1 MSKSVG
7 LLDLNGELQE
17 GASSK
22 DISTLEALGANITK
36 AVCGLYSWIVLDVLD
51 VLDADFSLAWAPTS
65 MEDGT
70 ASAGSDKAGPQAT
83 RLPMLLCG
91 HYVEHHSR
99 GRFKKG
105 DSILAGY
112 ATQYDGRG
120 IFQTSDTIYILLGKG
135 FRRSATTKSA
145 GHLPEGWINASEL
158 VMAPPHRPT
167 GLKALNQSNE
177 NVYCDLQMSV
187 EQAGELATLVRGLR
201 QAGQHPNLEE
211 VFQAIENELET
222 SIGKAR

>member
-1 MSKSVG
+1 MPKSVG
-7 LLDLNGELQE
+7 LLDLSGELQD

-22 DISTLEALGANITK
+22 DISTLEALGANTTK
-36 AVCGLYSWIVLDVLD
+36 AVCGLYSWIVLDVP
-51 VLDADFSLAWAPTS
+51 DADLNQ
-65 MEDGT
+65 
-70 ASAGSDKAGPQAT
+70 ASASTITESGMGGAGSDKSDADPA
-83 RLPMLLCG
+83 RLPRLLCG

-99 GRFKKG
+99 GRFRKG

-135 FRRSATTKSA
+135 FRRSATTKTASF
-145 GHLPEGWINASEL
+145 LPEGWINASEL
-158 VMAPPHRPT
+158 VMDPPGRPS
-167 GLKALNQSNE
+167 GLKAFRALNESNE

-201 QAGQHPNLEE
+201 QAGQHPNLKE

-222 SIGKAR
+222 SIGNAR